1 MRSVSCSIT
10 HTHTHT
16 RTSLTLSE
24 EKYPVEVMI
33 LAVDFLSGQEVYP
46 QIAEKIQALDIG
58 VLGKNLSQK
67 CIIVSPKNFVW
78 VL

>member
-1 MRSVSCSIT
+1 MRSVSCSITHTHT

-46 QIAEKIQALDIG
+46 QIAEKIQDLDIG

-67 CIIVSPKNFVW
+67 YIIVS
-78 VL
+78 LL